1 MRDQTFTTT
10 RRHLLWTA
18 GAGAVL
24 LAGAFLLGVQAGKQS
39 VALKRPLPAD
49 SAEPL
54 DELPE
59 PLIDQLQIFETA
71 PPADKPVQLPPA
83 PKAEAEA
90 PKSDDAKPADK
101 APDKADVKKAD
112 AKAEL
117 WTLQLVSTADPI
129 EARKVASEAKAAGYP
144 ATIAKD
150 KGAYKVRLSKSGDRA
165 AMDAAAA
172 KLKKTGLK
180 PFAMKAE

>member
-1 MRDQTFTTT
+1 MRDQTFTST

-39 VALKRPLPAD
+39 VALKRALPAD

-71 PPADKPVQLPPA
+71 PPSGKPVQLPPV
-83 PKAEAEA
+83 PKAEP
-90 PKSDDAKPADK
+90 PKPDANADTK
-101 APDKADVKKAD
+101 TDSKTD
-112 AKAEL
+112 AKAGDR
-117 WTLQLVSTADPI
+117 WTLQLLSTPDAA
-129 EARKVASEAKAAGYP
+129 EAKKIAARAKAAGHP
-144 ATIAKD
+144 ATVVKE
-150 KGAYKVRLSKSGDRA
+150 KGVYKVRLAKSTDRA
-165 AMDAAAA
+165 TADATAA
-172 KLKKTGLK
+172 KLKKAGIK
-180 PFAMKAE
+180 SFAVKAE

>member
-1 MRDQTFTTT
+1 MRDQTFTST

-83 PKAEAEA
+83 PSPQSAPPKDEAKDGAKVDA
-90 PKSDDAKPADK
+90 PKAGSSA
-101 APDKADVKKAD
+101 
-112 AKAEL
+112 AER
-117 WTLQLVSTADPI
+117 WTLQLLSTPDPA
-129 EARKVASEAKAAGYP
+129 EAKKVAAAAKAAGHP
-144 ATIAKD
+144 ATIVKE
-150 KGAYKVRLSKSGDRA
+150 KGAYKVRLAKATDRA
-165 AMDAAAA
+165 AADATAA
-172 KLKKTGLK
+172 KLKKAGFK
-180 PFAMKAE
+180 PFAVKVE

>member
-1 MRDQTFTTT
+1 MRDQTFTST

-39 VALKRPLPAD
+39 VALRRPLPAD

-71 PPADKPVQLPPA
+71 PPADKPVQLPAPPKPDA
-83 PKAEAEA
+83 PK
-90 PKSDDAKPADK
+90 PPDASASQSGDR
-101 APDKADVKKAD
+101 
-112 AKAEL
+112 
-117 WTLQLVSTADPI
+117 WTLQLISTPDAA
-129 EARKVASEAKAAGYP
+129 EAKKVAARAKAAGHP
-144 ATIAKD
+144 ATIKKD
-150 KGAYKVRLSKSGDRA
+150 KGTYKVRLSKATDRA
-165 AMDAAAA
+165 TADATAA
-172 KLKKTGLK
+172 KLKKAGFK
-180 PFAMKAE
+180 PFAVKAD